1 MRCKGSGKAK
11 VARNMSE
18 NCIKKVLIVGGGTA
32 GWMSAAVLL
41 RSLGRGYEIGL
52 VESDDIGIVGVG
64 EATIPSILKFIDLIG
79 LDEDEFMR
87 RTQATFKLGIQFCNW
102 GALGERYIHGFG
114 SMGRK
119 TGLVDFHHY
128 WLRAHQAGRV
138 DRLDDYSINLLACEK
153 NRFMRAQP
161 DNPQSP
167 LADIRHAFHF
177 DAGLLA
183 AYLRETSE
191 KLGVTRTEGKIAR
204 VHQHPE
210 SGFVRSVQL
219 EDGRELQA
227 DLFIDCSGFRGL
239 LIEQT
244 LHTGYDDWSHWLP
257 CDSALAVPCE
267 SVEPLLPYTRATAHT
282 AGWQWRIPLQSRIGN
297 GHVFCSRFMAQDEAA
312 SILMAHLDGRA
323 LAEPR
328 LIRFVTGKRKQF
340 WNKNVVAIGLASG
353 FIEPLES
360 TSIHLIQQGIVRLV
374 ELFPNRGFH
383 AADIDEYNR
392 QSATEFEQVRDFI
405 VLHYH
410 ATQRRDSAFW
420 DHCRSMPVPDTLRHK
435 IELFSANGRFFR
447 QNDELFNETSWAQVM
462 LGQGI
467 RPLGHHPLVHNTE
480 DEPIYKMLA
489 NVKQVMH
496 AVVDRMP
503 THAQYVAQ
511 HCKAPARH

>member
-1 MRCKGSGKAK
+1 MH
-11 VARNMSE
+11 E
-18 NCIKKVLIVGGGTA
+18 NGLKKILIVGGGTA
-32 GWMSAAVLL
+32 GWMTAAVLL
-41 RSLGRGYEIGL
+41 HSLGRQYRIQLIESDEIGT
-52 VESDDIGIVGVG
+52 VGVG
-64 EATIPSILKFIDLIG
+64 EATIPSIMKFTSLIG

-87 RTQATFKLGIQFCNW
+87 RTQATFKLGIQFRNW
-102 GALGERYIHGFG
+102 GAQGDSYIHGFG

-128 WLRAHQAGRV
+128 WLKAWQAGRV

-153 NRFMRAQP
+153 NRFMRART
-161 DNPQSP
+161 DNPGSP

-177 DAGLLA
+177 DAGLFA
-183 AYLRETSE
+183 RYLREHSE
-191 KLGVTRTEGKIAR
+191 KLGVTRTEGRIAS
-204 VHQHPE
+204 VQTHAE
-210 SGFVRSVQL
+210 NGFVASVTMD
-219 EDGRELQA
+219 DGSVHEA

-244 LHTGYDDWSHWLP
+244 LKTGYDDWSHWLP

-267 SVEPLLPYTRATAHT
+267 SVSPLLPYTRATAHG

-297 GHVFCSRFMAQDEAA
+297 GHVFCSRFMSQDEATA
-312 SILMAHLDGRA
+312 ILMNNLDGPA

-328 LIRFVTGKRKQF
+328 LIRFVTGKRKKF

-374 ELFPNRGFH
+374 ELFPTGGFEQ
-383 AADIDEYNR
+383 ADIDEYNQ

-410 ATQRRDSAFW
+410 ATQRDDTAFW
-420 DHCRSMPVPDTLRHK
+420 NHCRSMDVPETLKRK
-435 IELFSANGRFFR
+435 MALFAANGRFFH
-447 QNDELFNETSWAQVM
+447 QNDELFGETSWVQVM
-462 LGQGI
+462 FGQGI
-467 RPLGHHPLVHNTE
+467 RPRGYHPLVDNTGE
-480 DEPIYKMLA
+480 EPIHKMLA
-489 NVKQVMH
+489 NVKTVMH

-503 THAQYVAQ
+503 LHAQYVAE
-511 HCKAPARH
+511 HCKAPPA

>member
-1 MRCKGSGKAK
+1 MR
-11 VARNMSE
+11 E
-18 NCIKKVLIVGGGTA
+18 NCLKKILIVGGGTS

-41 RSLGRGYEIGL
+41 HSLGKNYQIQL
-52 VESDDIGIVGVG
+52 IESDEISTVGVG
-64 EATIPSILKFIDLIG
+64 EATIPSIIKFNDLIG
-79 LDEDEFMR
+79 IDEDEFMR
-87 RTQATFKLGIQFCNW
+87 QTQATFKLGIQFRNW
-102 GALGERYIHGFG
+102 GAQGDSYIHGFG

-128 WLRAHQAGRV
+128 WLKAWQAGQV

-153 NRFMRAQP
+153 NRFTRA
-161 DNPQSP
+161 DMKNLSSP

-177 DAGLLA
+177 DAGLFA
-183 AYLRETSE
+183 KYLRGYSE
-191 KLGVTRTEGKIAR
+191 KFGVTRTEGKITS
-204 VHQHPE
+204 VQTHPE
-210 SGFVRSVQL
+210 TGFVTSVTM
-219 EDGRELQA
+219 ENGDVHAA

-267 SVEPLLPYTRATAHT
+267 SVTPLLPYTRSTAHS

-297 GHVFCSRFMAQDEAA
+297 GHVFCSRYMSQDEAT
-312 SILMAHLDGRA
+312 SILLSNLDGQA

-328 LIRFVTGKRKQF
+328 LIRFVTGKRKKF

-360 TSIHLIQQGIVRLV
+360 TSIHLIQQGIVRLI
-374 ELFPNRGFH
+374 ELFPNRGFLQG
-383 AADIDEYNR
+383 DIDEYNR
-392 QSATEFEQVRDFI
+392 QSETEFEQVRDFI

-410 ATQRRDSAFW
+410 ATQRDDSAFW
-420 DHCRSMPVPDTLRHK
+420 NYCRSMDVPDSLKHK
-435 IELFSANGRFFR
+435 IELFASNGRFFR

-467 RPLGHHPLVHNTE
+467 RPQGYHPLVDNTA

-489 NVKQVMH
+489 NVKAVMH
-496 AVVDRMP
+496 GVVDRMP
-503 THAQYVAQ
+503 THAQYIAD
-511 HCKAPARH
+511 HCKAAPG